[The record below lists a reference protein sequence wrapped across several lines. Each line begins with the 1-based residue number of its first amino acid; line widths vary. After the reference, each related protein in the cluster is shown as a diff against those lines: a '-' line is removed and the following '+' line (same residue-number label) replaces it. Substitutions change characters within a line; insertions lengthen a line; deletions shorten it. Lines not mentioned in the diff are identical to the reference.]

1 MIVRDDDPVAAERLA
16 RTPLGRAGLPADI
29 AEVALFLL
37 SNQSAFITGA
47 EIVID
52 GGQTAGVIVKE
63 ST

>member
-16 RTPLGRAGLPADI
+16 RTPWGRAGLPADI
-29 AEVALFLL
+29 ADVAHFLL
-37 SNQSAFITGA
+37 SDQSAFITGA